1 MTSDRL
7 FTECQELL
15 LWVKSLETT
24 MSALSFQTVND
35 HTSFEVWPI
44 LLGIDWDVNGG
55 AVPAH
60 VRKRLLTR
68 LLDLPC
74 GSDDGLHE
82 LQVAATQL
90 GLGGH
95 HAQQQLTVL
104 GLVDVER
111 CRGV

>member
-1 MTSDRL
+1 
-7 FTECQELL
+7 
-15 LWVKSLETT
+15 
-24 MSALSFQTVND
+24 MSALSFQTVKG

-44 LLGIDWDVNGG
+44 LLDIVWDVNGG

-60 VRKRLLTR
+60 VRKRLLAR

-74 GSDDGLHE
+74 GGDDGLHE

-95 HAQQQLTVL
+95 HAGQQLTVL

-111 CRGV
+111 RRGV